1 MPSHFSLDL
10 SKLIMFY
17 IIIGLLDFRHQA
29 AFIHVKQDSV
39 QSESTIREVKIN
51 EQFKKQVDF
60 INLPYNDDD
69 DECKHMSFYFVT
81 HKKLLRRIQSIK
93 ENLYNM
99 YACGLYCGDGHHHDS
114 DDLLSGRVH
123 SVAPEAYHKITND
136 SSLPFVCFLFAL
148 CIYYQL
154 N

>member
-1 MPSHFSLDL
+1 
-10 SKLIMFY
+10 MFY

-99 YACGLYCGDGHHHDS
+99 LVVCT
-114 DDLLSGRVH
+114 VV
-123 SVAPEAYHKITND
+123 VAMVIITT
-136 SSLPFVCFLFAL
+136 AMT
-148 CIYYQL
+148 YYQAEYTR
-154 N
+154 